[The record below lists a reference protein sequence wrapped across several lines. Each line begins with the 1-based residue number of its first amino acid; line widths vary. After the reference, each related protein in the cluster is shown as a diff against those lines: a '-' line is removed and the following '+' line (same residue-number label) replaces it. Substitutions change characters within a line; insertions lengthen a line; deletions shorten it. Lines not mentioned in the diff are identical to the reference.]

1 MVLGKRARSTT
12 MSTKRRYTGASSYQR
27 YTPYAGTSR
36 KGFYGRRYTKKG
48 YNQQLR
54 EVKYV
59 TAHTEALIDENGWQS
74 GGAPSGLC
82 INGTDVGADVKQR
95 IGRRITMK
103 TAQIRM
109 TISSQNDG
117 INEKYGGVLRV
128 ILYYDRNSNGAVSPA
143 SIPEVLD
150 QTMMTITPT
159 GVRNWINCGKNLANK
174 DRFLFLL
181 DKTYTIEQFYELRAL
196 VPPPILADEAH
207 VTCRAMQKNFYIP
220 LKNLNTSYNGTGNT
234 LGNINEGSLILM
246 LIWNKSAAG
255 LDDSIHAQVA
265 TRVRYVDM

>member
-1 MVLGKRARSTT
+1 MN
-12 MSTKRRYTGASSYQR
+12 TKRRYTGASSYQR

-48 YNQQLR
+48 YNQQLK

-59 TAHTEALIDENGWQS
+59 TTAQEAFIDENGWQS

-82 INGTDVGADVKQR
+82 INRTEVGADVKQR

-109 TISSQNDG
+109 TISTQNNG
-117 INEKYGGVLRV
+117 MNEKFGGVLRV
-128 ILYYDRNSNGAVSPA
+128 ILYYDRNSNGAVDPA

-150 QTMMTITPT
+150 LNMVTRTPT
-159 GVRNWINCGKNLANK
+159 GVKNWINCGKNLANK

-181 DKTYTIEQFYELRAL
+181 DKTYTIEQFYETLAL
-196 VPPPILADEAH
+196 VPPPLLSDQPH
-207 VTCRAMQKNFYIP
+207 VACRAMQKNFYIP
-220 LKNLNTSYNGTGNT
+220 LKNLNTSYNGTAAAMS
-234 LGNINEGSLILM
+234 NINEGALILM
-246 LIWNKSAAG
+246 LLWNKSAAG
-255 LDDSIHAQVA
+255 IDDSIQAQVA
-265 TRVRYVDM
+265 TRVRYIDM